1 MVSTVDLSTSLAETV
16 TAVRTARGLS
26 VAALA
31 EASGVSRAMIGKVER
46 GTAQPTAVLLGRL
59 AGALGLTLSQ
69 LVARAEGSEEPVARR
84 AAQPVWT
91 DPATGYVRRAVTPG
105 TGGPLEL
112 IEVTLPAGARV
123 GFPAATYAGTH
134 HQVWVLDGTLRFHE
148 GTAVHDLAAGDCLR
162 LGDPRDCVYEN
173 ASARECRYLV
183 CLVRTA

>member
-16 TAVRTARGLS
+16 LAVRTARGLS

-31 EASGVSRAMIGKVER
+31 EASGVSRAMIAKIER
-46 GTAQPTAVLLGRL
+46 GAAQPTAVLLGRL

-69 LVARAEGSEEPVARR
+69 LVARAEGDEQSVARR
-84 AAQPVWT
+84 ADQPLWT

-112 IEVTLPAGARV
+112 IEVRLPPGARV
-123 GFPAATYAGTH
+123 GFPAGTYAGTH
-134 HQVWVLDGTLRFHE
+134 HQVWVLEGGLRFHE
-148 GTAVHDLAAGDCLR
+148 GAVVHDLGAGDCLR
-162 LGDPRDCVYEN
+162 LGPPQDCVYEN
-173 ASARECRYLV
+173 ASAQECRYLV